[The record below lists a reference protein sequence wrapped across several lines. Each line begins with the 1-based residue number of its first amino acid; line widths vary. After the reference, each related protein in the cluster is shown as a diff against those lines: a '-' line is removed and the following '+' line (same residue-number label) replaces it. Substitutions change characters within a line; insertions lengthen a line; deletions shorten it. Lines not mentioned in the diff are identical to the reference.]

1 MKKDLKEVELIIGD
15 IDRDMVSAM
24 GFVEQPAI
32 EKDFVYFGENKQ
44 NYVMAKVDE
53 EQGIIVSPALIP
65 EKRIY
70 RYNPE
75 TNEEFNV
82 FFSRETIR
90 NLSMNFLKNG
100 NQNNATEQHETDLD
114 GMYMIYSWLVE
125 NQHDP
130 IITKYGFKD
139 IPDGTWVVMYK
150 VENEDIKKKIKSGE
164 IKGLSIE
171 AYLSEKFSSI
181 NEDEQDRILVEKL
194 KKLLED
200 M

>member
-1 MKKDLKEVELIIGD
+1 MKKDLKEIELIVD
-15 IDRDMVSAM
+15 SVDNDMVTAM
-24 GFVEQPAI
+24 GFVEMPAI
-32 EKDFVYFGENKQ
+32 EKDFIYFGENKQ
-44 NYVMAKVDE
+44 NYVMAKVDVE
-53 EQGIIVSPALIP
+53 EGIIVSPALIP

-90 NLSMNFLKNG
+90 TLSMNFLKLG
-100 NQNNATEQHETDLD
+100 NQNNATEQHKTEIE

-150 VENEDIKKKIKSGE
+150 VENEDIKKKIKNGD

-171 AYLSEKFSSI
+171 AFLSEKFSSE

-194 KKLLED
+194 KNLLIN